1 MYLLSYHRDQIQ
13 WKQII
18 KAVIV
23 QFIIALLIVKVPAGR
38 AVISV
43 ISDGVAK
50 VLTYGSEGIQFVF
63 GSLGVPDAPT
73 GYIFAFQT
81 LGNIVFISA
90 LVGVLFYT
98 GILGFVISKVG
109 WLLGKVFG
117 TSEVESF
124 VAIANM
130 FLGQT
135 DSPILVSKYL
145 PFMSDS
151 EMMLVLIPGMGSMS
165 VSILAGY
172 AALGIPMEA
181 LLIASTLVPIG
192 SVIISKILFPQ
203 VDRMSD
209 IQKVKLDRKGDNTNV
224 IDALSAGA
232 MDGMHMAMAIGVSL
246 IAIFSI
252 VALVNGILGIFG
264 LSLEGILS
272 YLFAPIG
279 YSMGLDTQN
288 ALVAGESILTIYSN
302 QEDIDEVKQKLYD
315 NIYVGEE
322 LVERPMIY
330 KIIQ

>member
-1 MYLLSYHRDQIQ
+1 
-13 WKQII
+13 
-18 KAVIV
+18 
-23 QFIIALLIVKVPAGR
+23 
-38 AVISV
+38 
-43 ISDGVAK
+43 
-50 VLTYGSEGIQFVF
+50 
-63 GSLGVPDAPT
+63 
-73 GYIFAFQT
+73 
-81 LGNIVFISA
+81 
-90 LVGVLFYT
+90 
-98 GILGFVISKVG
+98 
-109 WLLGKVFG
+109 
-117 TSEVESF
+117 
-124 VAIANM
+124 
-130 FLGQT
+130 
-135 DSPILVSKYL
+135 
-145 PFMSDS
+145 
-151 EMMLVLIPGMGSMS
+151 
-165 VSILAGY
+165 
-172 AALGIPMEA
+172 
-181 LLIASTLVPIG
+181 
-192 SVIISKILFPQ
+192 
-203 VDRMSD
+203 MSD